1 MRSFPNL
8 ELSSPGPH
16 RHWRGYAC
24 SAVYLVVRHAEGWCG
39 YLDNHPQDGQPEYIG
54 SVRTLAAMS
63 ARLKT
68 ISDNAAPKLA
78 ARMRPNHNEHVVAFH
93 AHNYRA
99 GCADAGRDFWRS

>member
-24 SAVYLVVRHAEGWCG
+24 SAVYLRCAPCRGMVR
-39 YLDNHPQDGQPEYIG
+39 LTSIINPQDGQPEYI
-54 SVRTLAAMS
+54 RALPTLAAMS

-68 ISDNAAPKLA
+68 ISDMAAPKLA
-78 ARMRPNHNEHVVAFH
+78 ARMRMNAQ
-93 AHNYRA
+93 
-99 GCADAGRDFWRS
+99 